1 MSGRRPLWRHHA
13 PWPVRYTVAVLSV
26 AVAVIIVRWPALRL
40 ESAPV
45 SLLLC
50 AVMLSAWLGGVG
62 PGVLAAALSAA
73 AFAYYFVNPL
83 LSLAVAE
90 RETPRFVIFVL
101 AAVLVGSLSA
111 AQRRSMQSLRKAEQ
125 ALRETQ
131 ASLAHVTRVMTMGE
145 LAASIAHEV
154 NQPLA
159 GVVINEIGRA
169 SCRER
174 V

>member
-62 PGVLAAALSAA
+62 PGL
-73 AFAYYFVNPL
+73 
-83 LSLAVAE
+83 LAVALSVMAFA
-90 RETPRFVIFVL
+90 TYFVPAGQMARVAVFAL
-101 AAVLVGSLSA
+101 AALLVGSLSA
-111 AQRRSMQSLRKAEQ
+111 AQRSA
-125 ALRETQ
+125 T
-131 ASLAHVTRVMTMGE
+131 
-145 LAASIAHEV
+145 
-154 NQPLA
+154 
-159 GVVINEIGRA
+159 
-169 SCRER
+169 
-174 V
+174 